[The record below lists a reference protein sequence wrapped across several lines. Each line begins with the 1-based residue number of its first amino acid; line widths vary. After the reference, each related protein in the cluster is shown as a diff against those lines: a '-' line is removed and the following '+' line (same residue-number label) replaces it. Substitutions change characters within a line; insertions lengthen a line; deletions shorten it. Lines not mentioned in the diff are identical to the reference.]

1 MQIGM
6 SDDGSGKHSRYYISE
21 ETTMDGDLAF
31 WIEWAEER
39 VAKGKGRREG
49 AGGEWKEVAQVAKAK
64 CPVKKG
70 EWSGV
75 EWPPWPY
82 SRIADLVH
90 KGRDGSRG
98 DENAWQDWP
107 LCWSFSGRQRVTIRA
122 IYLLEN

>member
-1 MQIGM
+1 
-6 SDDGSGKHSRYYISE
+6 
-21 ETTMDGDLAF
+21 MDGDLAF

-49 AGGEWKEVAQVAKAK
+49 AGGVWKEVAQVAKY
-64 CPVKKG
+64 PVKKG

-82 SRIADLVH
+82 SRIADPMH
-90 KGRDGSRG
+90 KGRGGSRG
-98 DENAWQDWP
+98 VENAWQDWS
-107 LCWSFSGRQRVTIRA
+107 LCWLFSGRRRVTIRA